1 MSIINYVDLLEKT
14 DIQDETAREYLEIL
28 ERQSSKL
35 KKLIED
41 LIEASKASTGNL
53 SVNIEELEADVFVTQ
68 IIGEFEER
76 LANAGLELMNGRLQ
90 LYVDGDLFKV
100 VIEFIK

>member
-1 MSIINYVDLLEKT
+1 M
-14 DIQDETAREYLEIL
+14 
-28 ERQSSKL
+28 
-35 KKLIED
+35 
-41 LIEASKASTGNL
+41 
-53 SVNIEELEADVFVTQ
+53 TQ

-76 LANAGLELMNGRLQ
+76 LANAGLELMNRRLQ